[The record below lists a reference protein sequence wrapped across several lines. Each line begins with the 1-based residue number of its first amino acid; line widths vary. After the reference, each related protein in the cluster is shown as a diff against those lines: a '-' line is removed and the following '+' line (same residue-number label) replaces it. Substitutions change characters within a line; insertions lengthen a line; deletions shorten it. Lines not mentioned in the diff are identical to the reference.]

1 MKINKLIAEFVGTGV
16 LAATVVGSG
25 IMATSLTK
33 DVALQLLI
41 VAIATVFILAVLIQM
56 LAPISGA
63 HFNPAVSLVDFLNK
77 GLSAK
82 KLVLYVIAQVFG
94 GVLGVITANAMFE
107 LPGIQASAHAR
118 SGAGLW
124 LGEVVATAGLI
135 LVIQLVGAQ
144 KSGKYIPFAVAG
156 WIGAAYFFTSSTSF
170 ANPAVTF
177 ARSFSDTF
185 AGIELSSVPAF
196 ILAQLI
202 GAGVGLLLSRSLKSG
217 K

>member
-1 MKINKLIAEFVGTGV
+1 MKINRLIAEFVGTSI

-33 DVALQLLI
+33 DVAVQLLI
-41 VAIATVFILAVLIQM
+41 VAISTVFILAVLIQM

-77 GLSAK
+77 GLSAQRF
-82 KLVLYVIAQVFG
+82 VLYVVAQVFG
-94 GVLGVITANAMFE
+94 GVFGVITANAMFE

-202 GAGVGLLLSRSLKSG
+202 GAGVGLLLAKGLKSG

>member
-1 MKINKLIAEFVGTGV
+1 MKISKFIAEFVGTGI

-33 DVALQLLI
+33 DVAVQLLV

-77 GLSAK
+77 GISAK
-82 KLVLYVIAQVFG
+82 KLALYTVAQVFG
-94 GVLGVITANAMFE
+94 GVIGVITANAMFE
-107 LPGIQASAHAR
+107 LPGIQSSTLER
-118 SGAGLW
+118 SGVGLL

-144 KSGKYIPFAVAG
+144 KNGKYIPFAVAG

-177 ARSFSDTF
+177 ARSLSDTF

-202 GAGVGLLLSRSLKSG
+202 GALVGLLLAKGLKSG

>member
-177 ARSFSDTF
+177 ARAFSDTF

-202 GAGVGLLLSRSLKSG
+202 GTGVGLLLARSLKSG

>member
-41 VAIATVFILAVLIQM
+41 VAVATVFILAVLIQM

-82 KLVLYVIAQVFG
+82 KLVLYVVVQVFG

-107 LPGIQASAHAR
+107 LPGIQASAHTR

-177 ARSFSDTF
+177 ARAFSDTF

-196 ILAQLI
+196 ILAQLV
-202 GAGVGLLLSRSLKSG
+202 GAGVGLLLARSLKSG

>member
-1 MKINKLIAEFVGTGV
+1 MKINKLIAEFVGTSI

-33 DVALQLLI
+33 DVAVQLLI

-77 GLSAK
+77 GISAK
-82 KLVLYVIAQVFG
+82 KLALYTVAQVFG
-94 GVLGVITANAMFE
+94 GVIGVITANAMFE
-107 LPGIQASAHAR
+107 LPGIQSSTLER
-118 SGAGLW
+118 SGVGLL

-144 KSGKYIPFAVAG
+144 KNGKYIPFAVAG

-177 ARSFSDTF
+177 ARSLSDTF

-202 GAGVGLLLSRSLKSG
+202 GALVGLLLAKGLKSG

>member
-1 MKINKLIAEFVGTGV
+1 MKINKLIAEFVGTGI

-33 DVALQLLI
+33 DVAVQLLI

-56 LAPISGA
+56 LTPISGA

-77 GLSAK
+77 GISAK
-82 KLVLYVIAQVFG
+82 KLALYTVAQVFG
-94 GVLGVITANAMFE
+94 GVIGVITANAMFE
-107 LPGIQASAHAR
+107 LPGIQSSTLER
-118 SGAGLW
+118 SGGGLL

-144 KSGKYIPFAVAG
+144 KNGKYIPFAVAG

-177 ARSFSDTF
+177 ARSLSDTF

-202 GAGVGLLLSRSLKSG
+202 GALVGLLLAKGLKSG

>member
-1 MKINKLIAEFVGTGV
+1 MKISKFIAEFVGTGI

-33 DVALQLLI
+33 DVAVQLLV

-77 GLSAK
+77 GISAK
-82 KLVLYVIAQVFG
+82 KLALYTVAQVFG
-94 GVLGVITANAMFE
+94 GVIGVITANAMFE
-107 LPGIQASAHAR
+107 LPGIQSSTLER
-118 SGAGLW
+118 SGGGLL

-144 KSGKYIPFAVAG
+144 KNGKYIPFAVAG

-177 ARSFSDTF
+177 ARSLSDTF

-202 GAGVGLLLSRSLKSG
+202 GALVGLLLAKGLKSG

>member
-1 MKINKLIAEFVGTGV
+1 MKINKLIAEFVGTGI

-33 DVALQLLI
+33 DVAVQLLV

-77 GLSAK
+77 GISAK
-82 KLVLYVIAQVFG
+82 KLALYTVAQMFG
-94 GVLGVITANAMFE
+94 GVIGVITANAMFE
-107 LPGIQASAHAR
+107 LPGIQSSTLER
-118 SGAGLW
+118 SGVGLL

-144 KSGKYIPFAVAG
+144 KNGKYIPFAVAG

-177 ARSFSDTF
+177 ARSLSDTF

-202 GAGVGLLLSRSLKSG
+202 GALVGLLLAKGLKSG

>member
-1 MKINKLIAEFVGTGV
+1 MKINKLIAEFVGTGI

-33 DVALQLLI
+33 DVAVQLLV

-77 GLSAK
+77 GISAK
-82 KLVLYVIAQVFG
+82 KLALYTVAQVFG
-94 GVLGVITANAMFE
+94 GVIGVITANVMFE
-107 LPGIQASAHAR
+107 LPGIQSSTLER
-118 SGAGLW
+118 SGVGLL

-144 KSGKYIPFAVAG
+144 KNGKYIPFAVAG

-177 ARSFSDTF
+177 ARSLSDTF

-202 GAGVGLLLSRSLKSG
+202 GALVGLLLAKGLKSG

>member
-1 MKINKLIAEFVGTGV
+1 MNINKLIAEFVGTGV

-177 ARSFSDTF
+177 SRAFSDTF

-202 GAGVGLLLSRSLKSG
+202 GAGVGLLLARSLKSG

>member
-82 KLVLYVIAQVFG
+82 KLVLYVVAQVFG
-94 GVLGVITANAMFE
+94 GILGVITANAMFE

-196 ILAQLI
+196 ILAQLV
-202 GAGVGLLLSRSLKSG
+202 GAGVGLLLARSLKSG

>member
-1 MKINKLIAEFVGTGV
+1 MKINKLIAEFLGTGI

-33 DVALQLLI
+33 DVAVQLLI

-77 GLSAK
+77 GISFK
-82 KLVLYVIAQVFG
+82 KLALYIVAQVFG
-94 GVLGVITANAMFE
+94 GVLGVITANAMFDQ
-107 LPGIQASAHAR
+107 PAIQTSTHSR
-118 SGAGLW
+118 TGSGLW

-144 KSGKYIPFAVAG
+144 KNGRYIPLAVAG

-177 ARSFSDTF
+177 ARSLSDTF

-202 GAGVGLLLSRSLKSG
+202 GAVIGLVLARSLKSG

>member
-1 MKINKLIAEFVGTGV
+1 MKINKLIAEFLGTGV

-33 DVALQLLI
+33 DVAVQLLI
-41 VAIATVFILAVLIQM
+41 VAVATVFILAVLIQM

-77 GLSAK
+77 GISAK
-82 KLVLYVIAQVFG
+82 KLALYIVAQVFG

-107 LPGIQASAHAR
+107 LPAIQLSTHER
-118 SGAGLW
+118 SGTGLW

-144 KSGKYIPFAVAG
+144 KNGKYIPFAVAG

-177 ARSFSDTF
+177 ARAFSDTF

-202 GAGVGLLLSRSLKSG
+202 GAVIGLVLARSLKSG

>member
-33 DVALQLLI
+33 DVAVQLLI

-63 HFNPAVSLVDFLNK
+63 HFNPAVSMVDFINK
-77 GLSAK
+77 GISAK
-82 KLVLYVIAQVFG
+82 KLALYIVAQIFG

-107 LPGIQASAHAR
+107 LPGIQSSGHSR

-124 LGEVVATAGLI
+124 LGEIVATAGLI

-144 KSGKYIPFAVAG
+144 KNGKYIPFAVAG

-177 ARSFSDTF
+177 ARSFSDSF

-196 ILAQLI
+196 VLAQLI
-202 GAGVGLLLSRSLKSG
+202 GAGIGLLLARSIKSD

>member
-1 MKINKLIAEFVGTGV
+1 MKINKLIAEFVGTSI

-33 DVALQLLI
+33 DVAVQLLI

-77 GLSAK
+77 GISAK
-82 KLVLYVIAQVFG
+82 KLALYTVAQVFG
-94 GVLGVITANAMFE
+94 GVIGVITANAMFE
-107 LPGIQASAHAR
+107 LPGIQSSTLER
-118 SGAGLW
+118 SGVGLL

-144 KSGKYIPFAVAG
+144 NNGKYIPFAVAG

-177 ARSFSDTF
+177 ARSLSDTF

-202 GAGVGLLLSRSLKSG
+202 GALVGLLLAKGLKSG